1 MRLLS
6 FFEGE
11 LSLDIPQIVELE
23 SLLFLHLFFT
33 EGKLLLLLFSVSFE
47 EFVFPAG
54 RYEVKFEVKDL
65 LLGLFVNI
73 DGGNL
78 AKERGFLEK
87 HFCTGLLFEE
97 KLSEIHETLFTFTF
111 HQFEDFIAQ
120 TVRELVEVFIHL
132 GDMLEDFLNV
142 LVLESI
148 H

>member
-1 MRLLS
+1 MP
-6 FFEGE
+6 F
-11 LSLDIPQIVELE
+11 
-23 SLLFLHLFFT
+23 
-33 EGKLLLLLFSVSFE
+33 K
-47 EFVFPAG
+47 EFVLPAG

-78 AKERGFLEK
+78 AEEGGFLKK
-87 HFCTGLLFEE
+87 HFCTGLLFKE
-97 KLSEIHETLFTFTF
+97 KLSEIHETLFAFTF
-111 HQFEDFIAQ
+111 HQFEDFVAQ

-132 GDMLEDFLNV
+132 GYMLEDFLNV